1 MPMRRLAFDCAVA
14 AVAGPPGRRRR
25 ENEDEVM
32 NDWTAFGRVDAD
44 GTVYVKTAEGDR
56 VVGSWQ
62 AGTPEEGLAHF
73 ARRFAD
79 LVTEVDLVEA
89 RLKSGAADAP
99 HSLSQRQAAAHPLD
113 EAHVVGDIDGLAA
126 RLDRLA
132 GVADEKAGEAR
143 AAREAAR
150 GEALARKT
158 ALVEEAEKIAAEST
172 GWKTA
177 GDRLKEILDE
187 WKTIRGVDKKTDG
200 ELWKRFAAARDGF
213 TRRRGAHFAT
223 LDGQRKQAQTA
234 KEELVK
240 EAESLA
246 ESTEWSTTANRLKE
260 LMTEWK
266 AAPRAA
272 KEAEQRLWERFRAA
286 QDAFFTR
293 RSEVFSARDAE
304 YKGNLDKKQAI
315 LAEIEAL
322 DVDADPRAAQ
332 NKLRDAQAAWHDA
345 GRVPREAVGLAGPPL
360 AGRRGPDPGRD
371 GLGVAQD
378 HPAGQPAA
386 AADARAG
393 GRGGAAAGPRPGRR
407 RRPADQ
413 GGGAGARLQEAVPR
427 PGRAGQLSGRK
438 RAKGRFRLFGPS
450 VTCESEESRFG
461 NERYGSVPTGPPEEA
476 IGS

>member
-1 MPMRRLAFDCAVA
+1 MS
-14 AVAGPPGRRRR
+14 
-25 ENEDEVM
+25 
-32 NDWTAFGRVDAD
+32 DWTAFGRVDAD

-89 RLKSGAADAP
+89 RLKSGAADAA
-99 HSLSQRQAAAHPLD
+99 HSLASVKRLRATLD
-113 EAHVVGDIDGLAA
+113 EAHVVGDIDGLCA
-126 RLDRLA
+126 RLERLSTIA
-132 GVADEKAGEAR
+132 EEKAGEAR

-150 GEALARKT
+150 GEALVRKT
-158 ALVEEAEKIAAEST
+158 ALVEEAEKIAADAT

-223 LDGQRKQAQTA
+223 LDGQRKQAQSA

-240 EAESLA
+240 EAETLA
-246 ESTEWSTTANRLKE
+246 ESTEWTTTANRLKE

-304 YKGNLDKKQAI
+304 YKGNLERKQAI
-315 LAEIEAL
+315 LAELESL

-345 GRVPREAVGLAGPPL
+345 GRVPREASASLDRRWRAAEDRIRVAMDSAWRKTTPQDNPLLQQMREQVAEAEQRLSRAQAAG
-360 AGRRGPDPGRD
+360 
-371 GLGVAQD
+371 
-378 HPAGQPAA
+378 
-386 AADARAG
+386 DAR
-393 GRGGAAAGPRPGRR
+393 RIR
-407 RRPADQ
+407 
-413 GGGAGARLQEAVPR
+413 EAEQ
-427 PGRAGQLSGRK
+427 ALASK
-438 RAKGRFRLFGPS
+438 RQFLALA
-450 VTCESEESRFG
+450 EQA
-461 NERYGSVPTGPPEEA
+461 N
-476 IGS
+476 

>member
-14 AVAGPPGRRRR
+14 VVTGPDRRRR

-32 NDWTAFGRVDAD
+32 IDWTAFGRVDAD
-44 GTVYVKTAEGDR
+44 GTVYVKTADGDR

-62 AGTPEEGLAHF
+62 AGTPDEGLAHF

-89 RLKSGAADAP
+89 RLKSGAADAA
-99 HSLSQRQAAAHPLD
+99 HSLTSVKRLRTQLD
-113 EAHVVGDIDGLAA
+113 EAHVVGDIDGLAT
-126 RLDRLA
+126 RLDKLSTLA
-132 GVADEKAGEAR
+132 EEKAGEAR
-143 AAREAAR
+143 AAREVAR
-150 GEALARKT
+150 GEALTRKT
-158 ALVEEAEKIAAEST
+158 TLVEEAEKIAADST

-240 EAESLA
+240 EAETLS
-246 ESTEWSTTANRLKE
+246 ESTEWSSTATRLKD
-260 LMTEWK
+260 LMAEWK

-304 YKGNLDKKQAI
+304 YQGNLDKKQA
-315 LAEIEAL
+315 LLTEIEAL

-332 NKLRDAQAAWHDA
+332 NRLRDAQAAWHDA
-345 GRVPREAVGLAGPPL
+345 GRVPREASATLDRRWRAAEDRIRVAMDSAWRKTTPQDNPLLQQMREQVAEAEQRLARAQT
-360 AGRRGPDPGRD
+360 AG
-371 GLGVAQD
+371 
-378 HPAGQPAA
+378 
-386 AADARAG
+386 DAR
-393 GRGGAAAGPRPGRR
+393 RVK
-407 RRPADQ
+407 
-413 GGGAGARLQEAVPR
+413 EAEQ
-427 PGRAGQLSGRK
+427 ALASKKQFLDLAEK
-438 RAKGRFRLFGPS
+438 A
-450 VTCESEESRFG
+450 
-461 NERYGSVPTGPPEEA
+461 N
-476 IGS
+476 